1 MITES
6 DRILMELEHHFGP
19 LGEPIAR
26 LTPQR
31 QLERTLFRAWC
42 DWLCRLGLGL
52 GLGLGLELGLEL
64 GLGLGLGVGLG

>member
-6 DRILMELEHHFGP
+6 DRILTELEQHFGP

-42 DWLCRLGLGL
+42 DWLCRPSRDAREERQGQRECEEVAATLHH
-52 GLGLGLELGLEL
+52 ELL
-64 GLGLGLGVGLG
+64 